1 MLIFDQFN
9 KGERPLRWMAGVVG
23 AGLLVLLIGLLRVQ
37 IFGHHRFEQSL
48 QTQSFQSV
56 RVPALR
62 GRILDRQGRECVGN
76 VPRYRLDVYLEALSR
91 DFTREYGRLRREVV
105 AARGGTNTPSPG
117 LWERMMSKLRR
128 DQPRV
133 LIRAEENN
141 LLWRQARYNVLS
153 NVVSRVASKV
163 GLPLTLTE
171 SELHRHWANSRALP
185 LAVLKKL
192 TPQQVSLLT
201 EQSWSIRGISIE
213 LQAVRHYPHGPLAA
227 HTLGYLVRADDFEG
241 EDGESFDY
249 RLRDYR
255 GAAGL
260 EAAFDTALRG
270 TSGSKSIL
278 VNSDGYRV
286 GETMTTVPVPGQN
299 LITTLDLEVQKATE
313 TALAAVSGEERG
325 AVVVLDVR
333 NGDVLALASAP
344 SFDPGEWID
353 GISRARWTNYYDVPK
368 RTPLMNRATDGAY
381 SPGSTFKIVTALA
394 ALENG
399 LDPDRVQIV
408 EANPSK
414 PGKGLYHRGNIKI
427 EDLAPPGPYDFRRAF
442 IRSSNAY
449 FIQLGLDAGYDR
461 LLSTA
466 HRFHFGE
473 QTRIQLRPTEERS
486 GWMPEPA
493 EARAE
498 RWPQGRLANF
508 SIGQEVTVTPLQLA
522 VMVAAVANGGTVYYP
537 RLVDRLESGDPLSE
551 EAPSAIRPGQ
561 VRSRL
566 ETRPEYLTRIRAAM
580 RDDVLDGEGTGTT
593 ARVADYQVC
602 GKTGTAE
609 IKGNGVKDK
618 VTWFASFAP
627 FESPRYAVV
636 VMVESGASGGRT
648 CGPVAQK
655 IYEHLRARDTG
666 SGRPIVLN
674 SVP

>member
-1 MLIFDQFN
+1 MLIFDQFHR
-9 KGERPLRWMAGVVG
+9 GERPLRWMAAVVG
-23 AGLLVLLIGLLRVQ
+23 GGLLLLLLGLLRVQ
-37 IFGHHRFEQSL
+37 ILGHRRFEQSL

-62 GRILDRQGRECVGN
+62 GRILDRNGRELVGN
-76 VPRYRLDVYLEALSR
+76 APRYRLDVYLEALSR
-91 DFTREYGRLRREVV
+91 DFGREYGRLRREII
-105 AARGGTNTPSPG
+105 AARGGSNAPPAGIWTR
-117 LWERMMSKLRR
+117 LVSKLRR
-128 DQPRV
+128 ETPRV
-133 LIRAEENN
+133 LIRPEETQ
-141 LLWRQARYNVLS
+141 LLWRQARYNVVS
-153 NVVSRVASKV
+153 NVVARVAAKV

-185 LAVLKKL
+185 LAVLRRL
-192 TPQQVSLLT
+192 TPQQVALLT
-201 EQSWSIRGISIE
+201 EQSWSIQGLSVE
-213 LQAVRHYPHGPLAA
+213 LQAVRHYPHGSLAA
-227 HTLGYLVRADDFEG
+227 HALGYLVRADDFEG
-241 EDGESFDY
+241 EEGDAFDY

-260 EAAFDTALRG
+260 EAAFDADLRG
-270 TSGSKSIL
+270 TPGSRSIL

-286 GETMTTVPVPGQN
+286 GETLTSAPVPGRN
-299 LITTLDLEVQKATE
+299 LVTTLDLDVQKAAE
-313 TALAAVSGEERG
+313 SALSTVSGEERG

-333 NGDVLALASAP
+333 NGDVLAMASAP
-344 SFDPGEWID
+344 AFDPGEWID

-408 EANPSK
+408 EPNPAK
-414 PGKGLYHRGNIKI
+414 PGKGLFQRGNIRI
-427 EDLAPPGPYDFRRAF
+427 EDTAPPGPYDFRRAF

-449 FIQLGLDAGYDR
+449 FIQSGLDAGYER

-486 GWMPEPA
+486 GWMPSPA
-493 EARAE
+493 EAKAE
-498 RWPQGRLANF
+498 RWPLGRLANF

-522 VMVAAVANGGTVYYP
+522 VMVSAVANGGTVHYP
-537 RLVDRLESGDPLSE
+537 RLVDRLESGDPLSD
-551 EAPSAIRPGQ
+551 EAAHAVRPGQ
-561 VRSRL
+561 VRGL
-566 ETRPEYLTRIRAAM
+566 LGARPEHLARIRAAM
-580 RDDVLDGEGTGTT
+580 RDDVLDPEGTGTT
-593 ARVADYQVC
+593 ARVADYTVC

-609 IKGNGVKDK
+609 IKGNGIKDK
-618 VTWFASFAP
+618 VTWFSSFAP

-648 CGPVAQK
+648 CGPVARR
-655 IYEHLRARDTG
+655 IYEHLRARDAG
-666 SGRPIVLN
+666 HGRPLALN
-674 SVP
+674 P

>member
-9 KGERPLRWMAGVVG
+9 KGERPLRWMAGMIG
-23 AGLLVLLIGLLRVQ
+23 AGLLLLLVGLLRVQ
-37 IFGHHRFEQSL
+37 ILSHHRFEQSL

-62 GRILDRQGRECVGN
+62 GRILDRNGRECVGN
-76 VPRYRLDVYLEALSR
+76 APRYRLDVYLEALSR
-91 DFTREYGRLRREVV
+91 DFSKEYGRLRREVI
-105 AARGGTNTPSPG
+105 AARGGTNPVSPG
-117 LWERMMSKLRR
+117 LWQRMVSKFNREA
-128 DQPRV
+128 PRI
-133 LIRAEENN
+133 LIRPEENT
-141 LLWRQARYNVLS
+141 LLWRQARYNVVS
-153 NVVSRVASKV
+153 NVVTKVATKI

-171 SELHRHWANSRALP
+171 SELQRHWANTRALP
-185 LAVLKKL
+185 LAVLTKL
-192 TPQQVSLLT
+192 TPQQVALLT
-201 EQSWSIRGISIE
+201 EQSWSIPGIRTE

-227 HTLGYLVRADDFEG
+227 HALGYLVRADDFEG
-241 EDGESFDY
+241 DEGESFDY
-249 RLRDYR
+249 RLRDYK

-260 EAAFDTALRG
+260 EAAFDASLRG
-270 TSGSKSIL
+270 VSGTKSIL

-286 GETMTTVPVPGQN
+286 GETITAEPVPGQN
-299 LITTLDLEVQKATE
+299 LVTTLDIDVQKAAE
-313 TALAAVSGEERG
+313 SALSAVSGEERG

-333 NGDVLALASAP
+333 NGDVLAMASAP

-353 GISRARWTNYYDVPK
+353 GISRNRWTNYYMVPK

-399 LDPDRVQIV
+399 LDPNQVQIV
-408 EANPSK
+408 EPNPSK
-414 PGKGLYHRGNIKI
+414 PGKGIFHRGNIKI
-427 EDLAPPGPYDFRRAF
+427 EDTAPPGPYDFRRAF
-442 IRSSNAY
+442 IRSSNSY

-461 LLSTA
+461 LLATA

-473 QTRIQLRPTEERS
+473 QTRIQLRPIEERA

-493 EARAE
+493 EARTE

-551 EAPSAIRPGQ
+551 EAPSTIRPGQ

-566 ETRPEYLTRIRAAM
+566 ETRPEHLAHIRAAM
-580 RDDVLDGEGTGTT
+580 RDDVLDTEGTGTS
-593 ARVADYQVC
+593 ARVTDYTVC

-627 FESPRYAVV
+627 FETPRYAVV

-648 CGPVAQK
+648 CGPVARK
-655 IYEHLRARDTG
+655 IYEHLRGRDTG
-666 SGRPIVLN
+666 SGRPIAMN
-674 SVP
+674 P

>member
-1 MLIFDQFN
+1 
-9 KGERPLRWMAGVVG
+9 
-23 AGLLVLLIGLLRVQ
+23 
-37 IFGHHRFEQSL
+37 
-48 QTQSFQSV
+48 
-56 RVPALR
+56 
-62 GRILDRQGRECVGN
+62 
-76 VPRYRLDVYLEALSR
+76 
-91 DFTREYGRLRREVV
+91 
-105 AARGGTNTPSPG
+105 
-117 LWERMMSKLRR
+117 
-128 DQPRV
+128 
-133 LIRAEENN
+133 
-141 LLWRQARYNVLS
+141 
-153 NVVSRVASKV
+153 
-163 GLPLTLTE
+163 LTLTE
-171 SELHRHWANSRALP
+171 SELQRHWANTRALP

-192 TPQQVSLLT
+192 TPQQVALLT
-201 EQSWSIRGISIE
+201 EQSWSIPGIRTE
-213 LQAVRHYPHGPLAA
+213 LQAVRNYPHGPLAA
-227 HTLGYLVRADDFEG
+227 HALGYLVRADDFEG
-241 EDGESFDY
+241 DEGESFDY
-249 RLRDYR
+249 RLRDYK

-260 EAAFDTALRG
+260 EAAFDASLRG
-270 TSGSKSIL
+270 VSGTKSIL

-286 GETMTTVPVPGQN
+286 GETVTAEPVPGQN
-299 LITTLDLEVQKATE
+299 LITTLDIDVQKAAE
-313 TALAAVSGEERG
+313 AALSAVSGEERG

-333 NGDVLALASAP
+333 NGDVLAMASAP

-353 GISRARWTNYYDVPK
+353 GISRNRWTNYYDVPK

-399 LDPDRVQIV
+399 LDPNQVQIV
-408 EANPSK
+408 EPNPSK
-414 PGKGLYHRGNIKI
+414 PGKGIYHRGNIKI
-427 EDLAPPGPYDFRRAF
+427 EDTAPPGPYDFRRAF

-461 LLSTA
+461 LLTTA

-551 EAPSAIRPGQ
+551 EAPSTIRPGQ

-566 ETRPEYLTRIRAAM
+566 ETRPEYLAHIRAAM
-580 RDDVLDGEGTGTT
+580 RDDVLDTEGTGTS
-593 ARVADYQVC
+593 ARVTDYSVC

-648 CGPVAQK
+648 CGPVARK
-655 IYEHLRARDTG
+655 IYEHLRGRDTG
-666 SGRPIVLN
+666 SGRPIAMN
-674 SVP
+674 P

>member
-9 KGERPLRWMAGVVG
+9 KGERPLRWMAGMIG
-23 AGLLVLLIGLLRVQ
+23 AGLLLLLVGLLRVQ
-37 IFGHHRFEQSL
+37 ILSHHRFEQSL

-62 GRILDRQGRECVGN
+62 GRILDRNGRECVGN
-76 VPRYRLDVYLEALSR
+76 APRYRLDVYLEALSR
-91 DFTREYGRLRREVV
+91 DFSKEYGRLRREVI
-105 AARGGTNTPSPG
+105 AARGGTNPVSPG
-117 LWERMMSKLRR
+117 LWQRMVSKFHREA
-128 DQPRV
+128 PRI
-133 LIRAEENN
+133 LIRPEENT
-141 LLWRQARYNVLS
+141 LLWRQARYNVVS
-153 NVVSRVASKV
+153 NVVTKVATKI

-171 SELHRHWANSRALP
+171 SELQRHWANTRALP
-185 LAVLKKL
+185 LAVLTKL
-192 TPQQVSLLT
+192 TPQQVALLT
-201 EQSWSIRGISIE
+201 EQSWSIPGIRTE

-227 HTLGYLVRADDFEG
+227 HALGYLVRADDFEG
-241 EDGESFDY
+241 DEGESFDY
-249 RLRDYR
+249 RLRDYK

-260 EAAFDTALRG
+260 EAAFDASLRG
-270 TSGSKSIL
+270 VSGTKSIL

-286 GETMTTVPVPGQN
+286 GETITAEPVPGQN
-299 LITTLDLEVQKATE
+299 LVTTLDIDVQKAAE
-313 TALAAVSGEERG
+313 SALSAVSGEERG

-333 NGDVLALASAP
+333 NGDVLAMASAP

-353 GISRARWTNYYDVPK
+353 GISRNRWTNYYMVPK

-399 LDPDRVQIV
+399 LDPNQVQIV
-408 EANPSK
+408 EPNPSK
-414 PGKGLYHRGNIKI
+414 PGKGIFHRGNIKI
-427 EDLAPPGPYDFRRAF
+427 EDTAPPGPYDFRRAF
-442 IRSSNAY
+442 IRSSNSY

-461 LLSTA
+461 LLATA

-473 QTRIQLRPTEERS
+473 QTRIQLRPIEERA

-493 EARAE
+493 EARTE

-551 EAPSAIRPGQ
+551 EAPSTIRPGQ

-566 ETRPEYLTRIRAAM
+566 ETRPEHLAHIRAAM
-580 RDDVLDGEGTGTT
+580 RDDVLDTEGTGTS
-593 ARVADYQVC
+593 ARVTDYTVC

-627 FESPRYAVV
+627 FETPRYAVV

-648 CGPVAQK
+648 CGPVARK
-655 IYEHLRARDTG
+655 IYEHLRGRDTG
-666 SGRPIVLN
+666 SGRPIAMN
-674 SVP
+674 P

>member
-9 KGERPLRWMAGVVG
+9 RGERPLRWMAAVVG
-23 AGLLVLLIGLLRVQ
+23 GGLLLLLLGLLRVQ
-37 IFGHHRFEQSL
+37 ILGHRRFEQSL

-62 GRILDRQGRECVGN
+62 GRILDRNGRELVGN
-76 VPRYRLDVYLEALSR
+76 APRYRLDVYLEALSR
-91 DFTREYGRLRREVV
+91 DFGREYGRLRREII
-105 AARGGTNTPSPG
+105 AARGGSNAPPAGIWTR
-117 LWERMMSKLRR
+117 LVSKLRR
-128 DQPRV
+128 ETPRV
-133 LIRAEENN
+133 LIRPEETQ
-141 LLWRQARYNVLS
+141 LLWRQARYNVVS
-153 NVVSRVASKV
+153 NVVARVAAKV

-185 LAVLKKL
+185 LAVLRRL
-192 TPQQVSLLT
+192 TPQQVALLT
-201 EQSWSIRGISIE
+201 EQSWSIQGLSVE
-213 LQAVRHYPHGPLAA
+213 LQAVRHYPHGSLAA
-227 HTLGYLVRADDFEG
+227 HALGYLVRADDFEG
-241 EDGESFDY
+241 EEGDAFDY

-260 EAAFDTALRG
+260 EAAFDADLRG
-270 TSGSKSIL
+270 TPGSRSIL

-286 GETMTTVPVPGQN
+286 GETLTSAPVPGRN
-299 LITTLDLEVQKATE
+299 LVTTLDLDVQKAAE
-313 TALAAVSGEERG
+313 SALSTVSGEERG

-333 NGDVLALASAP
+333 NGDVLAMASAP
-344 SFDPGEWID
+344 AFDPGEWID

-408 EANPSK
+408 EPNPAK
-414 PGKGLYHRGNIKI
+414 PGKGLFQRGNIRI
-427 EDLAPPGPYDFRRAF
+427 EDTAPPGPYDFRRAF

-449 FIQLGLDAGYDR
+449 FIQSGLDAGYER

-486 GWMPEPA
+486 GWMPSPA
-493 EARAE
+493 EAKAE
-498 RWPQGRLANF
+498 RWPLGRLANF

-522 VMVAAVANGGTVYYP
+522 VMVSAVANGGTVHYP
-537 RLVDRLESGDPLSE
+537 RLVDRLESGDPLSD
-551 EAPSAIRPGQ
+551 EAAHAVRPGQ
-561 VRSRL
+561 VRGL
-566 ETRPEYLTRIRAAM
+566 LGARPEHLARIRAAM
-580 RDDVLDGEGTGTT
+580 RDDVLDPEGTGTT
-593 ARVADYQVC
+593 ARVADYTVC

-609 IKGNGVKDK
+609 IKGNGIKDK
-618 VTWFASFAP
+618 VTWFSSFAP

-648 CGPVAQK
+648 CGPVARR
-655 IYEHLRARDTG
+655 IYEHLRARDAG
-666 SGRPIVLN
+666 HGRPLALN
-674 SVP
+674 P

>member
-23 AGLLVLLIGLLRVQ
+23 AGLLLLLIGLLRVQ
-37 IFGHHRFEQSL
+37 ILSHHRFEQSL

-62 GRILDRQGRECVGN
+62 GRILDRNGRECVGN
-76 VPRYRLDVYLEALSR
+76 APRYRLDVYLEALSR
-91 DFTREYGRLRREVV
+91 DFSKEYGRLRREVI
-105 AARGGTNTPSPG
+105 AARGGTNPVSPG
-117 LWERMMSKLRR
+117 LWQRMMSKFHREA
-128 DQPRV
+128 PRI
-133 LIRAEENN
+133 LIRPEETT
-141 LLWRQARYNVLS
+141 LLWRQARYNVVS
-153 NVVSRVASKV
+153 NVVTKVATKI

-171 SELHRHWANSRALP
+171 SELQRHWANTRALP
-185 LAVLKKL
+185 LAVLTKL
-192 TPQQVSLLT
+192 TPQQVALLT
-201 EQSWSIRGISIE
+201 EQSWSIPGIRTE
-213 LQAVRHYPHGPLAA
+213 LQAVRHYPHGSLAA
-227 HTLGYLVRADDFEG
+227 HALGYLVRADDFEG
-241 EDGESFDY
+241 DEGESFDY
-249 RLRDYR
+249 RLRDYK

-260 EAAFDTALRG
+260 EAAFDASLRG
-270 TSGSKSIL
+270 ISGTKSIL

-286 GETMTTVPVPGQN
+286 VETVTAEPVPGQN
-299 LITTLDLEVQKATE
+299 LVTTLDIDVQKAAE
-313 TALAAVSGEERG
+313 SALSAVSGEERG

-333 NGDVLALASAP
+333 NGDVLAMASAP

-353 GISRARWTNYYDVPK
+353 GISRNRWTNYYMVPK

-381 SPGSTFKIVTALA
+381 SPGSTFKIVTALT

-399 LDPDRVQIV
+399 LDPNQVQIV
-408 EANPSK
+408 EPNPSK
-414 PGKGLYHRGNIKI
+414 PGKGIYHRGNIKI
-427 EDLAPPGPYDFRRAF
+427 EDTAPPGPYDFRRAF
-442 IRSSNAY
+442 IRSSNSY

-461 LLSTA
+461 LLATA

-473 QTRIQLRPTEERS
+473 QTRIQLRPIEERA

-493 EARAE
+493 EARTE
-498 RWPQGRLANF
+498 HWPQGRLANF

-551 EAPSAIRPGQ
+551 EAPSTIRPGQ

-566 ETRPEYLTRIRAAM
+566 ETRPEHLAHIRAAM
-580 RDDVLDGEGTGTT
+580 RDDVMDIEGTGTS
-593 ARVADYQVC
+593 ARVTDYTVC

-648 CGPVAQK
+648 CGPVARK
-655 IYEHLRARDTG
+655 IYEHLRGRDTG
-666 SGRPIVLN
+666 SGRPIAMN
-674 SVP
+674 P

>member
-9 KGERPLRWMAGVVG
+9 QGERPLRWMAAVVG
-23 AGLLVLLIGLLRVQ
+23 AGLLLLLAGLLKVQ
-37 IFGHHRFEQSL
+37 ILGHRRFEQSL

-62 GRILDRQGRECVGN
+62 GRILDRNGRELVGN
-76 VPRYRLDVYLEALSR
+76 APRYRLDVYLEALSR
-91 DFTREYGRLRREVV
+91 DFGREYGRLRGEIL
-105 AARGGTNTPSPG
+105 AARGVTNTPPAG
-117 LWERMMSKLRR
+117 LWAKVVSKLRR
-128 DQPRV
+128 EPRRV
-133 LIRAEENN
+133 LIRPEENN
-141 LLWRQARYNVLS
+141 LLWRQARYNVVS
-153 NVVSRVASKV
+153 NVVARVAAKV

-171 SELHRHWANSRALP
+171 SELHRHWANTRALP
-185 LAVLKKL
+185 LAVLRRL
-192 TPQQVSLLT
+192 TPQQVALLT
-201 EQSWSIRGISIE
+201 EQSWSIHGVSIE
-213 LQAVRHYPHGPLAA
+213 LQATRHYPHGPLAA
-227 HTLGYLVRADDFEG
+227 HALGYLVRADDFDDEEG
-241 EDGESFDY
+241 DPYDY

-260 EAAFDTALRG
+260 EAAFDAALRG
-270 TSGSKSIL
+270 SPGSKSIL

-286 GETMTTVPVPGQN
+286 GETVAAAAVPGRN
-299 LITTLDLEVQKATE
+299 LVTTLDIDVQKAAE
-313 TALAAVSGEERG
+313 SALSAVSGEERG

-333 NGDVLALASAP
+333 NGDVLAMASAP

-353 GISRARWTNYYDVPK
+353 GISRARWTNFYDVPK
-368 RTPLMNRATDGAY
+368 RTPLINRATDGAY

-399 LDPDRVQIV
+399 VDPDRVLMV
-408 EANPSK
+408 DANPSK
-414 PGKGLYHRGNIKI
+414 PGKGLFHRGNIRI
-427 EDLAPPGPYDFRRAF
+427 EDTAPPGPYDFRRAF
-442 IRSSNAY
+442 IRSSNSY

-537 RLVDRLESGDPLSE
+537 RLVDRMESGDPLSD
-551 EAPSAIRPGQ
+551 EAAQAIRPGQ
-561 VRSRL
+561 VRSLL
-566 ETRPEYLTRIRAAM
+566 ETRPEHLARIRAAM
-580 RDDVLDGEGTGTT
+580 RDDVLDPEGTGTS
-593 ARVADYQVC
+593 ARVPDYPVC

-627 FESPRYAVV
+627 FDAPRYAVV

-648 CGPVAQK
+648 CAPVAQG
-655 IYEHLRARDTG
+655 IYRHLRARDAG
-666 SGRPIVLN
+666 NLRPVAMN
-674 SVP
+674 P

>member
-1 MLIFDQFN
+1 
-9 KGERPLRWMAGVVG
+9 
-23 AGLLVLLIGLLRVQ
+23 
-37 IFGHHRFEQSL
+37 
-48 QTQSFQSV
+48 
-56 RVPALR
+56 
-62 GRILDRQGRECVGN
+62 VGN
-76 VPRYRLDVYLEALSR
+76 TPRYRLDVYLEALSR
-91 DFTREYGRLRREVV
+91 DFSKEYGRLRREVI
-105 AARGGTNTPSPG
+105 AARGGTNPVSPG
-117 LWERMMSKLRR
+117 LFQRMMSKFHREA
-128 DQPRV
+128 PRI
-133 LIRAEENN
+133 LIRPEENT
-141 LLWRQARYNVLS
+141 LLWRQARYNVVS
-153 NVVSRVASKV
+153 NVVTKVATKI

-171 SELHRHWANSRALP
+171 SELQRHWANTRALP

-192 TPQQVSLLT
+192 TPQQVALLT
-201 EQSWSIRGISIE
+201 EQSWSIPGIRTE
-213 LQAVRHYPHGPLAA
+213 LQAVRNYPHGPLAA
-227 HTLGYLVRADDFEG
+227 HALGYLVRADDFEG
-241 EDGESFDY
+241 DEGESFDY
-249 RLRDYR
+249 RLRDYK

-260 EAAFDTALRG
+260 EAAFDASLRG
-270 TSGSKSIL
+270 VSGTKSIL

-286 GETMTTVPVPGQN
+286 GETVTAEPVPGQN
-299 LITTLDLEVQKATE
+299 LITTLDIDVQKAAE
-313 TALAAVSGEERG
+313 AALSAVSGEERG

-333 NGDVLALASAP
+333 NGDVLAMASAP

-353 GISRARWTNYYDVPK
+353 GISRNRWTNYFDVPK

-399 LDPDRVQIV
+399 MDPNQVQIV
-408 EANPSK
+408 EPNPSK
-414 PGKGLYHRGNIKI
+414 PGKGIYHRGNIKI
-427 EDLAPPGPYDFRRAF
+427 EDTAPPGPYDFRRAF

-461 LLSTA
+461 LLNTA

-551 EAPSAIRPGQ
+551 EAPSTIRPGQ

-566 ETRPEYLTRIRAAM
+566 ETRPEYLAHIRAAM
-580 RDDVLDGEGTGTT
+580 RDDVLDTEGTGTS
-593 ARVADYQVC
+593 ARVTDYSVC

-648 CGPVAQK
+648 CGPVARK
-655 IYEHLRARDTG
+655 IYEHLRGRDTG
-666 SGRPIVLN
+666 SGRPIAMN
-674 SVP
+674 P

>member
-23 AGLLVLLIGLLRVQ
+23 AGLLLLLIGLLRVQ
-37 IFGHHRFEQSL
+37 ILGHHRFQQSL

-62 GRILDRQGRECVGN
+62 GRILDRNGRECVGN
-76 VPRYRLDVYLEALSR
+76 APRYRLDVYLEALSR
-91 DFTREYGRLRREVV
+91 DFSKEYGRLRREVV
-105 AARGGTNTPSPG
+105 AARGGTNRVSPG
-117 LWERMMSKLRR
+117 VWQRMTSMFHRET
-128 DQPRV
+128 PRI
-133 LIRAEENN
+133 LIRPEENV
-141 LLWRQARYNVLS
+141 LLWRQARYNVVS
-153 NVVSRVASKV
+153 NVVTKVATKV

-171 SELHRHWANSRALP
+171 SELQRHWANTRALP
-185 LAVLKKL
+185 LAVLRKL
-192 TPQQVSLLT
+192 TPQQVALLT
-201 EQSWSIRGISIE
+201 EQSWSIPGIRTE

-227 HTLGYLVRADDFEG
+227 HALGYLVRADDFQ
-241 EDGESFDY
+241 EDEGESFDY
-249 RLRDYR
+249 RLRDYK

-270 TSGSKSIL
+270 VSGTKSIL

-286 GETMTTVPVPGQN
+286 GETLTTEPVPGQN
-299 LITTLDLEVQKATE
+299 LVTTLDIDVQKATE
-313 TALAAVSGEERG
+313 SALSAVSGEERG

-333 NGDVLALASAP
+333 NGDVLSMASAP

-353 GISRARWTNYYDVPK
+353 GISRSRWTNHYMVPK

-399 LDPDRVQIV
+399 LDPDRVQTV
-408 EANPSK
+408 EPNPDK
-414 PGKGLYHRGNIKI
+414 PGKGIYHHGNIRI
-427 EDLAPPGPYDFRRAF
+427 EDTAPPGPYDFRRAF
-442 IRSSNAY
+442 IRSSNSY

-473 QTRIQLRPTEERS
+473 QTRVQLRPIEERA
-486 GWMPEPA
+486 GWMPEPS
-493 EARAE
+493 EARAG

-551 EAPSAIRPGQ
+551 ETPSTIRSGQ

-566 ETRPEYLTRIRAAM
+566 EARPEHLAQIRAAM
-580 RDDVLDGEGTGTT
+580 RDDVLDPEGTGTS
-593 ARVADYQVC
+593 ARVSDYTVC

-648 CGPVAQK
+648 CGPVARK
-655 IYEHLRARDTG
+655 IYEHLRGRDAG
-666 SGRPIVLN
+666 PGRPVAMN
-674 SVP
+674 P

>member
-23 AGLLVLLIGLLRVQ
+23 AGLLLLLIGLLRVQ
-37 IFGHHRFEQSL
+37 ILSHHRFEQSL

-62 GRILDRQGRECVGN
+62 GRILDRNGRECVGN
-76 VPRYRLDVYLEALSR
+76 APRYRLDVYLEALSR
-91 DFTREYGRLRREVV
+91 DFSKEYGRLRREVI
-105 AARGGTNTPSPG
+105 AARGGTNPVSPG
-117 LWERMMSKLRR
+117 LWQRMMSKFHREA
-128 DQPRV
+128 PRI
-133 LIRAEENN
+133 LIRPEETT
-141 LLWRQARYNVLS
+141 LLWRQARYNVVS
-153 NVVSRVASKV
+153 NVVTKVATKI

-171 SELHRHWANSRALP
+171 SELQRHWANTRALP
-185 LAVLKKL
+185 LAVLTKL
-192 TPQQVSLLT
+192 TPQQVALLT
-201 EQSWSIRGISIE
+201 EQSWSIPGIRTE
-213 LQAVRHYPHGPLAA
+213 LQAVRHYPHGSLAA
-227 HTLGYLVRADDFEG
+227 HALGYLVRADDFEG
-241 EDGESFDY
+241 DEGESFDF
-249 RLRDYR
+249 RLRDYK

-260 EAAFDTALRG
+260 EAAFDASLRG
-270 TSGSKSIL
+270 ISGTKSIL

-286 GETMTTVPVPGQN
+286 VETVTAEPVPGQN
-299 LITTLDLEVQKATE
+299 LVTTLDIDVQKAAE
-313 TALAAVSGEERG
+313 SALSAVSGEERG

-333 NGDVLALASAP
+333 NGDVLAMASAP

-353 GISRARWTNYYDVPK
+353 GISRNRWTNYYMVPK

-381 SPGSTFKIVTALA
+381 SPGSTFKIVTALT

-399 LDPDRVQIV
+399 LDPNQVQIV
-408 EANPSK
+408 EPNPSK
-414 PGKGLYHRGNIKI
+414 PGKGIYHRGNIKI
-427 EDLAPPGPYDFRRAF
+427 EDTAPPGPYDFRRAF
-442 IRSSNAY
+442 IRSSNSY

-461 LLSTA
+461 LLATA

-473 QTRIQLRPTEERS
+473 QTRIQLRPIEERA

-493 EARAE
+493 EARTE
-498 RWPQGRLANF
+498 HWPQGRLANF

-551 EAPSAIRPGQ
+551 EAPSTIRPGQ

-566 ETRPEYLTRIRAAM
+566 ETRPEHLAHIRAAM
-580 RDDVLDGEGTGTT
+580 RDDVMDIEGTGTS
-593 ARVADYQVC
+593 ARVTDYTVC

-648 CGPVAQK
+648 CGPVARK
-655 IYEHLRARDTG
+655 IYEHLRGRDTG
-666 SGRPIVLN
+666 SGRPIAMN
-674 SVP
+674 P

>member
-23 AGLLVLLIGLLRVQ
+23 AGLLLLLIGLLRVQ
-37 IFGHHRFEQSL
+37 ILSHHRFEQSL

-62 GRILDRQGRECVGN
+62 GRILDRNGRECVGN
-76 VPRYRLDVYLEALSR
+76 APRYRLDVYLEALSR
-91 DFTREYGRLRREVV
+91 DFSKEYGRLRREVI
-105 AARGGTNTPSPG
+105 AARGGTNPVSPG
-117 LWERMMSKLRR
+117 LWQRMMSKFHREA
-128 DQPRV
+128 PRI
-133 LIRAEENN
+133 LIRPEETT
-141 LLWRQARYNVLS
+141 LLWRQARYNVVS
-153 NVVSRVASKV
+153 NVVTKVATKI

-171 SELHRHWANSRALP
+171 SELQRHWANTRALP
-185 LAVLKKL
+185 LAVLTKL
-192 TPQQVSLLT
+192 TPQQVALLT
-201 EQSWSIRGISIE
+201 EQSWSIPGIRTE
-213 LQAVRHYPHGPLAA
+213 LQAVRHYPHGSLAA
-227 HTLGYLVRADDFEG
+227 HALGYLVRADDFEG
-241 EDGESFDY
+241 DEGESFDY
-249 RLRDYR
+249 RLRDYK

-260 EAAFDTALRG
+260 EAAFDASLRG
-270 TSGSKSIL
+270 ISGTKSIL

-286 GETMTTVPVPGQN
+286 GETVTAEPVPGQN
-299 LITTLDLEVQKATE
+299 LVTTLDIDVQKAAE
-313 TALAAVSGEERG
+313 SALSAVSGEERG

-333 NGDVLALASAP
+333 NGDVLAMASAP

-353 GISRARWTNYYDVPK
+353 GISRNRWTNYYMVPK

-381 SPGSTFKIVTALA
+381 SPGSTFKIVTALT

-399 LDPDRVQIV
+399 LDPNQVQIV
-408 EANPSK
+408 EPNPSK
-414 PGKGLYHRGNIKI
+414 PGKGIYHRGNIKI
-427 EDLAPPGPYDFRRAF
+427 EDTAPPGPYDFRRAF
-442 IRSSNAY
+442 IRSSNSY

-461 LLSTA
+461 LLATA

-473 QTRIQLRPTEERS
+473 QTRIQLRPIEERA

-493 EARAE
+493 EARTE
-498 RWPQGRLANF
+498 HWPQGRLANF

-551 EAPSAIRPGQ
+551 EAPSTIRPGQ

-566 ETRPEYLTRIRAAM
+566 ETRPEHLAHIRAAM
-580 RDDVLDGEGTGTT
+580 RDDVMDIEGTGTS
-593 ARVADYQVC
+593 ARVTDYTVC

-648 CGPVAQK
+648 CGPVARK
-655 IYEHLRARDTG
+655 IYEHLRGRDTG
-666 SGRPIVLN
+666 SGRPIAMN
-674 SVP
+674 P

>member
-9 KGERPLRWMAGVVG
+9 KGERPLRWMAGVIG

-37 IFGHHRFEQSL
+37 ILSHHRFEQSL

-62 GRILDRQGRECVGN
+62 GRILDRNGRECVGN
-76 VPRYRLDVYLEALSR
+76 TPRYRLDVYLEALSR
-91 DFTREYGRLRREVV
+91 DFSKEYGRLRREVI
-105 AARGGTNTPSPG
+105 AARGGTNPVSPG
-117 LWERMMSKLRR
+117 LFQRMMSKFHREA
-128 DQPRV
+128 PRI
-133 LIRAEENN
+133 LIRPEENT
-141 LLWRQARYNVLS
+141 LLWRQARYNVVS
-153 NVVSRVASKV
+153 NVVTKVATKI

-171 SELHRHWANSRALP
+171 SELQRHWANTRALP

-192 TPQQVSLLT
+192 TPQQVALLT
-201 EQSWSIRGISIE
+201 EQSWSIPGIRTE
-213 LQAVRHYPHGPLAA
+213 LQAVRNYPHGPLAA
-227 HTLGYLVRADDFEG
+227 HALGYLVRADDFEG
-241 EDGESFDY
+241 DEGESFDY
-249 RLRDYR
+249 RLRDYK

-260 EAAFDTALRG
+260 EAAFDASLRG
-270 TSGSKSIL
+270 VSKSIL

-286 GETMTTVPVPGQN
+286 GETVTAEPVPGQN
-299 LITTLDLEVQKATE
+299 LITTLDIDVQKAAE
-313 TALAAVSGEERG
+313 AALSAVSGEERG

-333 NGDVLALASAP
+333 NGDVLAMASAP

-353 GISRARWTNYYDVPK
+353 GISRNRWTNYYDVPK

-399 LDPDRVQIV
+399 LDPNQVQIV
-408 EANPSK
+408 EPNPSK
-414 PGKGLYHRGNIKI
+414 PGKGIYHRGNIKI
-427 EDLAPPGPYDFRRAF
+427 EDTAPPGPYDFRRAF

-461 LLSTA
+461 LLTTA

-551 EAPSAIRPGQ
+551 EAPSTIRPGQ

-566 ETRPEYLTRIRAAM
+566 ETRPEYLAHIRAAM
-580 RDDVLDGEGTGTT
+580 RDDVLDTEGTGTS
-593 ARVADYQVC
+593 ARVTDYSVC

-648 CGPVAQK
+648 CGPVARK
-655 IYEHLRARDTG
+655 IYEHLRGRDTG
-666 SGRPIVLN
+666 SGRPIAMN
-674 SVP
+674 P

>member
-9 KGERPLRWMAGVVG
+9 KGERPLRWMAGVIG

-37 IFGHHRFEQSL
+37 ILSHHRFEQSL

-62 GRILDRQGRECVGN
+62 GRILDRNGRECVGN
-76 VPRYRLDVYLEALSR
+76 TPRYRLDVYLEALSR
-91 DFTREYGRLRREVV
+91 DFSKEYGRLRREVI
-105 AARGGTNTPSPG
+105 AARGGTNPVSPG
-117 LWERMMSKLRR
+117 LLHRMMSKFHREA
-128 DQPRV
+128 PRI
-133 LIRAEENN
+133 LIRPEENT
-141 LLWRQARYNVLS
+141 LLWRQARYNVVS
-153 NVVSRVASKV
+153 NVVTKVATKI

-171 SELHRHWANSRALP
+171 SELQRHWANTRALP

-192 TPQQVSLLT
+192 TPQQVALLT
-201 EQSWSIRGISIE
+201 EQSWSIPGIRTE
-213 LQAVRHYPHGPLAA
+213 LQAVRNYPHGPLAA
-227 HTLGYLVRADDFEG
+227 HALGYLVRADDFEG
-241 EDGESFDY
+241 DEGESFDY
-249 RLRDYR
+249 RLRDYK

-260 EAAFDTALRG
+260 EAAFDASLRG
-270 TSGSKSIL
+270 VSGTKSIL

-286 GETMTTVPVPGQN
+286 GETVTAEPVPGQN
-299 LITTLDLEVQKATE
+299 LITTLDIDVQKAAE
-313 TALAAVSGEERG
+313 AALSAVSGEERG
-325 AVVVLDVR
+325 TVVVLDVR
-333 NGDVLALASAP
+333 NGDVLAMASAP

-353 GISRARWTNYYDVPK
+353 GISRNRWTNYFDVPK

-399 LDPDRVQIV
+399 MDPNQVQIV
-408 EANPSK
+408 EPNPSK
-414 PGKGLYHRGNIKI
+414 PGKGIYHRGNIKI
-427 EDLAPPGPYDFRRAF
+427 EDTAPPGPYDFRRAF

-461 LLSTA
+461 LLTTA

-551 EAPSAIRPGQ
+551 EAPSTIRPGQ

-566 ETRPEYLTRIRAAM
+566 ETRPEYLAHIRAAM
-580 RDDVLDGEGTGTT
+580 RDDVLDTEGTGTS
-593 ARVADYQVC
+593 ARVTDYSVC

-648 CGPVAQK
+648 CGPVARK
-655 IYEHLRARDTG
+655 IYEHLRGGDTG
-666 SGRPIVLN
+666 SGRPIAMN
-674 SVP
+674 P